1 MRLLELYL
9 EDYRVLRKLPLRF
22 GELTEDENTT
32 YTLSFLVGVNGSG
45 KSTVLRALVDI
56 LRRLEQKGPIP
67 TQFRLEYIVGT
78 GNERRHL
85 VVENQPDQDGR
96 LSLSVVENDI
106 PVSFAAYHLPNRVV
120 IFTTG
125 NEQEWEEL
133 ATTSSQASEEQTIDL
148 VERLHLQPVQLAIQ
162 ELPGKPIPSPEETQE
177 TSESEAVE
185 IQRGERFLLV
195 RAEQI
200 PLLVL
205 CGLLADF
212 AAEERLL
219 SDVLKETKIRFVR
232 GFSLK
237 FRMNKGTTPEEDP
250 DREYV
255 NQLKEVATQ
264 ALRLGTDHLLLF
276 DLMRQDNTEQD
287 RVSARNILQ
296 KATGEPGTVLESA
309 RGLHLFE
316 QLARLASGSGDAP
329 PILREVNIFLERYPE
344 RDPQTK
350 DIRELSPMLL
360 FDWLSDGERSFLGRM
375 CLFSLLGDTEAL
387 ILLDEPEVH
396 FNDYWKRQI
405 VFLIDKVLRG
415 RASHAL
421 VTTHS
426 SITLT
431 DAPSDH
437 IVVLDRSGIFTSDT
451 FSPGIR
457 TYAADPSDIIVSV
470 FGAPQA
476 AGEHSVNSVQEALRI
491 RDQGKRR
498 TELERLLKVVG
509 PGYWRYR
516 IRRELLAMG
525 E

>member
-9 EDYRVLRKLPLRF
+9 EDYRVLRQLALRF
-22 GELTEDENTT
+22 GELAQDEDTT

-45 KSTVLRALVDI
+45 KSTILRALVDI

-67 TQFRLEYIVGT
+67 TQFRLEYVVGV
-78 GNERRHL
+78 GDERRHL
-85 VVENQPDQDGR
+85 VVENQPGPDGK
-96 LSLSVVENDI
+96 LALGVSENGT
-106 PVSFAAYHLPNRVV
+106 PVAFAAYHLPNRVV

-133 ATTSSQASEEQTIDL
+133 ATTSSQVAEEQSIEP
-148 VERLHLQPVQLAIQ
+148 VERLHLEPVQLAIQ
-162 ELPGKPIPSPEETQE
+162 ELPGKPILTLEESREISEPAE
-177 TSESEAVE
+177 TEM
-185 IQRGERFLLV
+185 QRDERFLLI

-205 CGLLADF
+205 CGLLADI
-212 AAEERLL
+212 AEEERLL

-237 FRMNKGTTPEEDP
+237 FRMNKGTTLEK

-255 NQLKEVATQ
+255 EQLKEVATQ
-264 ALRLGTDHLLLF
+264 ALRLGTDYLLLF
-276 DLMRQDNTEQD
+276 DLMAQEDTEQD
-287 RVSARNILQ
+287 RTNARNILR
-296 KATGEPGTVLESA
+296 KVTGEPGTVLESA

-316 QLARLASGSGDAP
+316 QLARLASATKDAP
-329 PILREVNIFLERYPE
+329 PILREVNIFLERFPE
-344 RDPQTK
+344 RDLQTGE
-350 DIRELSPMLL
+350 ILERSPMLL

-375 CLFSLLGDTEAL
+375 CLFSLLGDTESL

-405 VFLIDKVLRG
+405 VYLIDKVLQG

-421 VTTHS
+421 LTTHS

-431 DAPSDH
+431 DVSSDH
-437 IVVLDRSGIFTSDT
+437 IVILDRSSIFTSDT
-451 FSPGIR
+451 IPPGIR
-457 TYAADPSDIIVSV
+457 TYAADPSDIIVSI

-476 AGEHSVNSVQEALRI
+476 AGAHSVNRIQEAFGI
-491 RDQGKRR
+491 RDEERR
-498 TELERLLKVVG
+498 RAEMKRLLNVVG

-516 IRRELLAMG
+516 LRRELLAMG

>member
-22 GELTEDENTT
+22 GELTEDEDST

-85 VVENQPDQDGR
+85 VVENQPDQDGK

-106 PVSFAAYHLPNRVV
+106 PVAFAAYHLPNRVV

-133 ATTSSQASEEQTIDL
+133 ATTSSQASEGQTIDL
-148 VERLHLQPVQLAIQ
+148 VERLRLQPVQLAIQ
-162 ELPGKPIPSPEETQE
+162 ELPGKPIPSPEEAQE
-177 TSESEAVE
+177 ASELEAVE
-185 IQRGERFLLV
+185 IQRAERFLLV
-195 RAEQI
+195 RAEHI

-219 SDVLKETKIRFVR
+219 SDVLRETKIRFVR

-237 FRMNKGTTPEEDP
+237 FRMNKGTTSEK

-255 NQLKEVATQ
+255 ERLKEVATQ
-264 ALRLGTDHLLLF
+264 AFRMGTDYLLLF
-276 DLMRQDNTEQD
+276 DLMGQDHTEQD
-287 RVSARNILQ
+287 RISARNILQ

-316 QLARLASGSGDAP
+316 QLARLACATRDAP
-329 PILREVNIFLERYPE
+329 PVLREVNIFLERFPE
-344 RDPQTK
+344 RDLQTK
-350 DIRELSPMLL
+350 EIRELSPMLL

-405 VFLIDKVLRG
+405 VSLIDKVLQG

-437 IVVLDRSGIFTSDT
+437 IVVLDRNGIFTSDT

-476 AGEHSVNSVQEALRI
+476 AGEHSVNSVQAALKM
-491 RDQGKRR
+491 RDQGRRR